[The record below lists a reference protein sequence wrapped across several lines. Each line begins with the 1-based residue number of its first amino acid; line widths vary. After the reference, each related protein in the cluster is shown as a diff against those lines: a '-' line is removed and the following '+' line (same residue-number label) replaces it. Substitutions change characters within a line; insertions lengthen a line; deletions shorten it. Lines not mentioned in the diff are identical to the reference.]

1 MTWICKSSLLITTQ
15 GAIAGKAKSTSLD
28 RLLRLFLVAKDTTYQ
43 GLEFRQLPLF
53 LPGYPDQNITHQR
66 VNARDRNVG
75 EVDRYEGC

>member
-28 RLLRLFLVAKDTTYQ
+28 RLLRLFLVA
-43 GLEFRQLPLF
+43 RV
-53 LPGYPDQNITHQR
+53 PDQNITHQR

-75 EVDRYEGC
+75 EVDRLNSIYSC